1 MTHKSSKSSELDQ
14 FTEICGSGEDSY
26 GISSTVTTDIEI
38 KVSFAKVK
46 QVKGNSGID
55 NNEDKAPELR
65 ICIQGS
71 VERQKVKGSG
81 CRDKKARHSHN
92 SPFKLNQGFDFI
104 LRALRTFINILHE
117 RDTLAG
123 LYFRKGF

>member
-1 MTHKSSKSSELDQ
+1 MNHKSSESSELDQ

-26 GISSTVTTDIEI
+26 GISSTITTDIEI
-38 KVSFAKVK
+38 EGSFAKVK

-71 VERQKVKGSG
+71 VERQKVKGRE

-92 SPFKLNQGFDFI
+92 SPFKLNQGF
-104 LRALRTFINILHE
+104 
-117 RDTLAG
+117 
-123 LYFRKGF
+123 